1 MNPEELLALIRRH
14 WAAIR
19 ADLDDTQHGVLV
31 ARLNKLAGTR
41 GDERAIRRAFHGVKL
56 ALLPLPLD
64 HPVRAALDSSRLVA
78 ADPRP
83 TASLARELLAWLAE
97 TDAASAFTESALGLP
112 SPGPGPG
119 PDSGSGPGP
128 DSGSGSGSGPDS
140 GPDSG
145 SGSGRDHGPVHGPP
159 PHAAPHAAPDT
170 AEIIATAQR
179 RLLAEPSLG
188 RADLDARGL
197 DAPALAG
204 AGLIIRL
211 VDQAG
216 EHRYPA
222 FQFAGPA
229 PGAEPGTG
237 HGPLPVVTRINR
249 LLLAEADPWGAAD
262 WWLAGNS
269 WLGGTPAALL
279 GLVSDELLTAA
290 ALSMVEGD

>member
-112 SPGPGPG
+112 SPDSGPDSDSGPGPG
-119 PDSGSGPGP
+119 PGP
-128 DSGSGSGSGPDS
+128 
-140 GPDSG
+140 
-145 SGSGRDHGPVHGPP
+145 GRDHGPVHGPP

-211 VDQAG
+211 IDQAG

-237 HGPLPVVTRINR
+237 RGPLPVVTRINR

>member
-31 ARLNKLAGTR
+31 ARLNKLAGTQ
-41 GDERAIRRAFHGVKL
+41 GEERAIRRAFHGVKL

-112 SPGPGPG
+112 SPGPG
-119 PDSGSGPGP
+119 SGSGP
-128 DSGSGSGSGPDS
+128 
-140 GPDSG
+140 
-145 SGSGRDHGPVHGPP
+145 GRDHGPVHGTP